1 MFIFSNVYHIPTKES
16 LNGKESEVDDDT
28 QIIGAEPTSFS
39 MLFSLVSNR
48 YAAKCESG
56 H

>member
-1 MFIFSNVYHIPTKES
+1 MFIFSNVYHIPTEES
-16 LNGKESEVDDDT
+16 LNGKESDDDT
-28 QIIGAEPTSFS
+28 QILGAEPTSFS
-39 MLFSLVSNR
+39 VLFSLVSNT